1 MSNNDCLSCNFK
13 REELIPNVHFSA
25 VTDKKFKFDRIT
37 VCLIMPM
44 DREKVTVNA
53 LIPSL
58 LRRSCE
64 SYPDFTALNKKL
76 GELYGAVLDADVG
89 KFGSNQVLNVIIQG
103 IDDRFSL
110 ENESLTREYAQL
122 LCDMLFKPDFENGAF
137 KQQAV
142 DIEKKSLKDLIES
155 EINEKRT
162 YAISQCIQS
171 MFADSAF
178 AVKKYGY
185 ANEVEPITT
194 ESAAKAYKDIVENA
208 AVEIVCAGSSDF
220 KEVKEIFAQIFA
232 AENHNRIAFKKTDAP
247 KQKNNAVEIS
257 EEMDVNQ
264 GKLVLG
270 LRLPKPSSKREN
282 DAVRVMSAML
292 GGTTFSKL
300 FLNVRE
306 KLSLCYYCAA
316 RYDKLSS
323 SVIIDSGIEF
333 ENKQKAQDAILQ
345 QIEDIKNGEFTDEE
359 LTQTVMFIKNA
370 MSGVTDSP
378 SSVSN
383 WYLTQIL
390 NDADNI
396 GSPEQHSA
404 DLALITADE
413 VKKAASML
421 SLDTVYFLKGRD

>member
-1 MSNNDCLSCNFK
+1 MGHTECNFK
-13 REELIPNVHFSA
+13 REELMPNVHFSA

-44 DREKVTVNA
+44 DRQKVTVNA
-53 LIPSL
+53 LVPFL

-64 SYPDFTALNKKL
+64 KYPDFTALNKKL
-76 GELYGAVLDADVG
+76 GELYGAILDADVG
-89 KFGSNQVLNVIIQG
+89 KFGAHQVLNVLIQG

-110 ENESLTREYAQL
+110 ENENLTEEYAKL
-122 LCDMLFKPDFENGAF
+122 LSDMLFYPDFENGVF
-137 KQQAV
+137 KQEAV
-142 DIEKKSLKDLIES
+142 NIEKQSLKDLIES

-162 YAISQCIQS
+162 YAISQCMQS
-171 MFADSAF
+171 MFEGSEF

-185 ANEVEPITT
+185 ADEVENITA
-194 ESAAKAYKDIVENA
+194 ESAADAYRNIVENA
-208 AVEIVCAGSSDF
+208 AVEIVCSGSSDF
-220 KEVKEIFAQIFA
+220 NGVKKIFADIFSNA
-232 AENHNRIAFKKTDAP
+232 KKERAVFEKKDAP
-247 KQKNNAVEIS
+247 NQKNDAREVS

-270 LRLPKPSSKREN
+270 FRVPKLSTKREK
-282 DAVRVMSAML
+282 DAVRIMTAML

-323 SVIIDSGIEF
+323 SVIVDSGIEF
-333 ENKQKAQDAILQ
+333 ENKEKAQKEIIN
-345 QIEDIKNGEFTDEE
+345 QIKSIENGDFTDEE
-359 LTQTVMFIKNA
+359 LSQTILFVKNA
-370 MSGVTDSP
+370 MNSLTDSP

-396 GSPEQHSA
+396 KSPEQDSA
-404 DLALITADE
+404 DLELISADE
-413 VKKAASML
+413 VKKAASLL
-421 SLDTVYFLKGRD
+421 SLDTVYFLKGKE